1 MLNGS
6 GKYKLQRPDK
16 DASEFYECVGMHQG
30 ERISISEKK
39 QLPKKKLVDHY
50 IINVNGGK
58 LGFDLKP
65 QLSKSVMQRKG
76 TGVNLNDSFSDDS
89 SEDWI
94 DIDEYQNVN
103 QLGEIDSQNQVGGI
117 IRENEY

>member
-16 DASEFYECVGMHQG
+16 DTSEFYQSVGMEQG

-50 IINVNGGK
+50 IINVSGGN
-58 LGFDLKP
+58 LGYDLKP
-65 QLSKSVMQRKG
+65 QVSKSVMQKK
-76 TGVNLNDSFSDDS
+76 TSGVNLNDSFSDDS
-89 SEDWI
+89 S
-94 DIDEYQNVN
+94 
-103 QLGEIDSQNQVGGI
+103 
-117 IRENEY
+117 